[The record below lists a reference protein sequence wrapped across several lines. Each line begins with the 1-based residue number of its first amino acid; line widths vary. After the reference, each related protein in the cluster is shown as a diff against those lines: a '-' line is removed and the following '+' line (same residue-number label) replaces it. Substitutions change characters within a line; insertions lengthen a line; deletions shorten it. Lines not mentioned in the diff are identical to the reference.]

1 MRWLCQ
7 GAGRGVCHLSS
18 CFLLM
23 AHSLALLLWYSLH
36 APSLQVVGVPASEK
50 VYKDLTSVE
59 VAPSSMPCTAH
70 RKVTPRQPI
79 AEQPDVFELYP
90 VT

>member
-1 MRWLCQ
+1 MHWLCQ
-7 GAGRGVCHLSS
+7 GCRRGLCHLSS
-18 CFLLM
+18 CLWLIPSHCSC
-23 AHSLALLLWYSLH
+23 ATHSA
-36 APSLQVVGVPASEK
+36 APSPQVVGVPASEK
-50 VYKDLTSVE
+50 VYRDLTSVE
-59 VAPSSMPCTAH
+59 VAPSSLPCTAH

>member
-1 MRWLCQ
+1 M
-7 GAGRGVCHLSS
+7 CHLSS
-18 CFLLM
+18 CFLLT
-23 AHSLALLLWYSLH
+23 AHSLALLLCYTHST

-50 VYKDLTSVE
+50 VYKDLTSLE
-59 VAPSSMPCTAH
+59 VAPSSLPCTAH
-70 RKVTPRQPI
+70 RKVTPRQPV

>member
-1 MRWLCQ
+1 M
-7 GAGRGVCHLSS
+7 
-18 CFLLM
+18 
-23 AHSLALLLWYSLH
+23 
-36 APSLQVVGVPASEK
+36 PASEK

>member
-1 MRWLCQ
+1 MCAISPVASCLWLIHSHC
-7 GAGRGVCHLSS
+7 S
-18 CFLLM
+18 CGTR
-23 AHSLALLLWYSLH
+23 ST